1 MSMKYRPMSLDKLIF
16 MLIVKTISF
25 TATSNTHKIA
35 YMSIYISHFNG
46 SLCMF
51 ELNTNFFKLHSLGTP
66 TFFRSHCHKNFE

>member
-25 TATSNTHKIA
+25 TATSNT